1 MLSRR
6 ITIGIFAIASIMLIA
21 MLVLNE
27 RGGSSNFL
35 RNAGLIT
42 FIVSAVPLGLL
53 LAFKVRLRS
62 PRR

>member
-21 MLVLNE
+21 MLVLIE
-27 RGGSSNFL
+27 RGGSSHFL
-35 RNAGLIT
+35 SNSAIIA

-53 LAFKVRLRS
+53 LAFKYRLRY